1 MLCDGDEDT
10 RALCVGQERYVKRK
24 KACFLSV
31 CWAGTLCEEEEGL
44 FFVCL
49 LGRNGMCRGRLEL
62 CLCVGQER
70 YVKR

>member
-31 CWAGTLCEEEEGL
+31 CWAGTVCVEEDL
-44 FFVCL
+44 SFVCV
-49 LGRNGMCRGRLEL
+49 LGRNVM
-62 CLCVGQER
+62 
-70 YVKR
+70 